1 LFSGGLVFSPAF
13 VFFFY
18 YYYYFA
24 GGRRGE
30 VSIIDVNFSIFEK
43 KIPRMGRYLLELTTD
58 YNIVVMIYEQ
68 NNLPSSNKK

>member
-1 LFSGGLVFSPAF
+1 VVGWYFLLLSS
-13 VFFFY
+13 FFF

-30 VSIIDVNFSIFEK
+30 VSIIDVNFNIFEK
-43 KIPRMGRYLLELTTD
+43 KTPRMGRYLLELTTD

-68 NNLPSSNKK
+68 NNLPSLKIKK